1 MDELTQLKC
10 ENIQLKK
17 EHEHA
22 INQLKLEQE
31 QTISQLKLEH
41 ELTISQ
47 LKIKQEHIESQRPVS
62 TAMIPVILSNDNL

>member
-1 MDELTQLKC
+1 MTGELPPQTMDELTQLKC

-31 QTISQLKLEH
+31 HTISQLKLEH
-41 ELTISQ
+41 
-47 LKIKQEHIESQRPVS
+47 IESQRPVA
-62 TAMIPVILSNDNL
+62 TAMIPVILSPDLSNDNL